1 MALLKIADLYPDYKD
16 DIFGGDD
23 IKKFT
28 VYTDNEERIGGVYDV
43 LVDEAGRFRYLVV
56 NTGFLGIGKK
66 VLLPIG
72 LANIDYDRDRVFVPG
87 FTKEQGKN
95 LPEYDD
101 NMTVDY
107 DYEERVRN
115 SFRGTG
121 AVAGGAAAAAATS
134 SYDRNSYNYDR
145 HDSNLFGM
153 GNGGRQSFNQYQ
165 ERLMANRS
173 KFKQA
178 GSASDKSLYKL
189 GDLYPDYKN
198 DIFGGRDIKGDAVY
212 SDTDE
217 RIGTIYDILVD
228 GGGSFRYFVVNTGF
242 LGIGKKL
249 LMPVGRTRIDAEHN
263 RVYASGFTKQQA
275 ESLPEYHD
283 DMTVDY
289 DYEENVRSK
298 YRAAQ
303 PGVAP
308 LEGSAPVANDRN
320 TYNYERDADL
330 YNTSAPELQTL
341 KLYEERLIANKERF
355 RSGVVSIG
363 KRVETETARVS
374 VPVDKERVVIERKD
388 PTSTTAVTPDATAF
402 KEGEVARMEVYEE
415 TANVRKEAFVREEV
429 SIHKEVDHETVNAQ
443 ETIRREELE
452 IDEKDTPTNPT
463 NRSDRK
469 KI

>member
-1 MALLKIADLYPDYKD
+1 MALLKIADLYPDYKN

-28 VYTDNEERIGGVYDV
+28 VYTDNDERIGGVYDV

-101 NMTVDY
+101 SMTVDY

-121 AVAGGAAAAAATS
+121 AVAGTATP
-134 SYDRNSYNYDR
+134 SYDRNNYDYER
-145 HDSNLFGM
+145 HDTNLFGM
-153 GNGGRQSFNQYQ
+153 GNGGRQTFNQYQ

-173 KFKQA
+173 KFRQM
-178 GSASDKSLYKL
+178 GTTTSDKALYKL
-189 GDLYPDYKN
+189 GDLYPDYKD
-198 DIFGGRDIKGDAVY
+198 DIFGGRDIKGDGVY

-249 LMPVGRTRIDAEHN
+249 LMPVGRTRMDADRN
-263 RVYASGFTKQQA
+263 RVYANGFTKQQA

-283 DMTVDY
+283 DMVVDY
-289 DYEENVRSK
+289 DYEENVRNK
-298 YRAAQ
+298 YRTAQ

-308 LEGSAPVANDRN
+308 LEGTAPVDYDRN
-320 TYNYERDADL
+320 TYSYDRDTDL
-330 YNTSAPELQTL
+330 FNTTGQDRQTL

-374 VPVDKERVVIERKD
+374 VPVEKERIVIERKD
-388 PTSTTAVTPDATAF
+388 PTNATAVTPDATAF
-402 KEGEVARMEVYEE
+402 KEGEVARVEVYEE

-429 SIHKEVDHETVNAQ
+429 SIHKEVDRETVNAQ

-452 IDEKDTPTNPT
+452 IDENGNTINPS
-463 NRSDRK
+463 NRTDRTV
-469 KI
+469 